1 MASWGSGA
9 GDGGVFDRAS
19 RESSPAMA
27 RRDSGAAHW
36 QSHDHDDLVSEADTD
51 VTETTDMDSEVTSVA
66 GSLTSID

>member
-1 MASWGSGA
+1 
-9 GDGGVFDRAS
+9 
-19 RESSPAMA
+19 MA

-36 QSHDHDDLVSEADTD
+36 QSYDRDDVVSEADTD

>member
-1 MASWGSGA
+1 
-9 GDGGVFDRAS
+9 
-19 RESSPAMA
+19 MA

-36 QSHDHDDLVSEADTD
+36 QSYDADRDDVASEADTD

>member
-1 MASWGSGA
+1 
-9 GDGGVFDRAS
+9 
-19 RESSPAMA
+19 MA